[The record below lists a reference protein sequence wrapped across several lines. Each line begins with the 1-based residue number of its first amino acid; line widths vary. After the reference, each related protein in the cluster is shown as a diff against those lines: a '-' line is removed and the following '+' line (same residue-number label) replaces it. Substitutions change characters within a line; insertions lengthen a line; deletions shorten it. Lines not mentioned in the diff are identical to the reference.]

1 MICSVV
7 EAKNLGSSLGIK
19 DEQELVIE
27 PYVRITTE
35 IHEPDKQP
43 VLMNKPITTQIAQPS
58 DQTSDRAAAIR

>member
-1 MICSVV
+1 MSGEMICSIV

-19 DEQELVIE
+19 DDKDLVIE

-43 VLMNKPITTQIAQPS
+43 AVMGKPITTQIAQPS
-58 DQTSDRAAAIR
+58 D